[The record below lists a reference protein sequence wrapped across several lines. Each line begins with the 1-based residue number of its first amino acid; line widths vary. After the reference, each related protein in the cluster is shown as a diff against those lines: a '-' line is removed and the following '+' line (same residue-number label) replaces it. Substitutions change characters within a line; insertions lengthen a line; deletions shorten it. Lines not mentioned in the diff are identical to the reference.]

1 MSRFGIAPTGI
12 RVTSFLDPTSN
23 TETAFEPALETKH
36 RLPSAENV
44 SQSGASPT
52 LVVPSRLRSG
62 SENTDTELPSR
73 LVTHNVFWFGAIP
86 IPCENVLG
94 ISGLAPGGPSGS
106 KTVSMT
112 LREARSTTTNP

>member
-1 MSRFGIAPTGI
+1 MSRFGITPTGM

-36 RLPSAENV
+36 RLPSAVNV

-62 SENTDTELPSR
+62 RENTETELPSR
-73 LVTHNVFWFGAIP
+73 LVTHNVF
-86 IPCENVLG
+86 
-94 ISGLAPGGPSGS
+94 
-106 KTVSMT
+106 
-112 LREARSTTTNP
+112 

>member
-1 MSRFGIAPTGI
+1 MSRFGITPTGM
-12 RVTSFLDPTSN
+12 RVTSFLDLTSN

-36 RLPSAENV
+36 RLPSAVNV

-62 SENTDTELPSR
+62 RENTETELPSR
-73 LVTHNVFWFGAIP
+73 LVTHNVFWSGAIP

-94 ISGLAPGGPSGS
+94 ISGLARASAA
-106 KTVSMT
+106 
-112 LREARSTTTNP
+112 L